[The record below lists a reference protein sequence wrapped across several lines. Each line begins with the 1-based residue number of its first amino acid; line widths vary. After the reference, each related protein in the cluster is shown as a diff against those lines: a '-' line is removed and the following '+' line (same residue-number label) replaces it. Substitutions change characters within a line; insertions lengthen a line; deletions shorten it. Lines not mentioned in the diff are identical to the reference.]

1 MTKPSLLG
9 TDDNIILRPM
19 REHTQITADPKVMT
33 GMPCIKGT
41 RVTVANV
48 VRQLASGRTP
58 AEICED
64 YPYLSLDS
72 IHAALSFAADVSASE
87 SYELAS

>member
-1 MTKPSLLG
+1 MKDHP
-9 TDDNIILRPM
+9 
-19 REHTQITADPKVMT
+19 QITTDPNVMS
-33 GMPCIKGT
+33 GKPCIKGT

-72 IHAALSFAADVSASE
+72 IHAALSFAADFTVSE
-87 SYELAS
+87 S